1 MDGSILS
8 LVHHDSLYSKVFLQT
23 LEEHLEP
30 LAKIPG
36 LNGRLSGIG
45 SSFLMETYRI
55 ISIEQQTRNIPMSI
69 KLIDR
74 VRLRS
79 DESIHS
85 GMN

>member
-1 MDGSILS
+1 MIPSIPE
-8 LVHHDSLYSKVFLQT
+8 VFIQT

-55 ISIEQQTRNIPMSI
+55 IPIEQQTHNI
-69 KLIDR
+69 L
-74 VRLRS
+74 
-79 DESIHS
+79 
-85 GMN
+85 MN